1 MQAFAHVRSTGW
13 IGFVALS
20 LLAASFAQ
28 ADTKGGADPTI
39 PNKNDKAPPVE
50 PIADMSAHL
59 ERQLA
64 SKGEAAYLD
73 TALGDVVGDLK
84 LRFQV
89 DIQLDKEALSSEGK
103 DETSVVN
110 LMIKDVTLQSVLNR
124 VLRQHGLVWTVA
136 DEGIVITTKAGD
148 AHRTTVN
155 VYSVADLADGDGN
168 IDYDEISEMLVQSV
182 DPESWRTNGGAA
194 GAIARVSAKKSL
206 VVTQTYSNHRKIAAI
221 LKELAEK

>member
-1 MQAFAHVRSTGW
+1 MQAFAHVRSTRW
-13 IGFVALS
+13 IGFVAVCLLTAS
-20 LLAASFAQ
+20 LAQ
-28 ADTKGGADPTI
+28 ADTKGGPI
-39 PNKNDKAPPVE
+39 VPNKNDKLPAAE
-50 PIADMSAHL
+50 SIADMSAHI
-59 ERQLA
+59 EKQLA

-73 TALGDVVGDLK
+73 TALGDVVSDLK
-84 LRFQV
+84 LRYQV
-89 DIQLDKEALSSEGK
+89 DIHLDTEAMSSEGK

-124 VLRQHGLVWTVA
+124 LLRQHGLVWTVA

-148 AHRTTVN
+148 ASRTTVN

-168 IDYDEISEMLVQSV
+168 IDFDEISEMLVQSV
-182 DPESWRTNGGAA
+182 DPESWRNNGGTA
-194 GAIARVSAKKSL
+194 GSISKVSGKKSL